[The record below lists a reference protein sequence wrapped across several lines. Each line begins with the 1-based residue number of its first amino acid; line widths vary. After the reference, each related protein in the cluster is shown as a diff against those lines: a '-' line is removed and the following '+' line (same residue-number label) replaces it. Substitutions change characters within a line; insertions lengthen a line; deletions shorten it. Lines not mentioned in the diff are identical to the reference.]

1 MRGIKRG
8 SVWLVSLEP
17 IIGRE
22 IGKTR
27 PAVVISNEINNE
39 YAETVTVIPITSSV
53 FKVYPF
59 EVLLSK
65 GTANLPKD
73 SKVKCNQI
81 RTVDKKRLIKQ
92 MGNLTLETI
101 KEIEKALLVHLD
113 ITTSA

>member
-1 MRGIKRG
+1 MCGIKKG

-53 FKVYPF
+53 SKVYPF

-65 GTANLPKD
+65 EKANLPKD

-92 MGNLTLETI
+92 MGNLPLETI
-101 KEIEKALLVHLD
+101 KEIEKALLVHMD